1 MEKIITV
8 HGKNYR
14 AIHDAELSCQ
24 QCAFNSGSD
33 ECLETEEI
41 YCCTRKECVFEEVLV
56 NKSPSVPPSVPP
68 SISLSFDLDLSTVSL
83 PEVFKVKSLRL
94 STLDD
99 ALTKGTDAFTVSTK
113 DVPQETIEA
122 IAQAL
127 AVEFLRRHSKV

>member
-1 MEKIITV
+1 MEKIITF

-24 QCAFNSGSD
+24 QCTFNSGSD
-33 ECLETEEI
+33 ECLEIEEI

-56 NKSPSVPPSVPP
+56 NKSP

-99 ALTKGTDAFTVSTK
+99 ALAKGTDAFTVNIK
-113 DVPQETIEA
+113 DVPQETVEV

-127 AVEFLRRHSKV
+127 KEEFLCRYSKV